1 MKITKSQL
9 RRIIRESLLLERKT
23 IATVSDI
30 TRFRPQVEEWV
41 EILIDDLPD
50 ISDRWNDVN
59 EKRVKNM
66 IQSITDAVVNALIS
80 ATSGMSY
87 SSEKRQKQRKEEE
100 SHEKWDKQRSA
111 RTGNFQYYGES
122 MGYKNNKSI
131 QKLIK

>member
-1 MKITKSQL
+1 MKITRRQL

-30 TRFRPQVEEWV
+30 TRFRPQVEELV

-50 ISDRWNDVN
+50 VSDRWNDVN

-66 IQSITDAVVNALIS
+66 IQSITDAVVSALIS

-100 SHEKWDKQRSA
+100 SHETWDKQRKA
-111 RTGNFQYYGES
+111 RSGNVQYYGDHRT
-122 MGYKNNKSI
+122 
-131 QKLIK
+131 

>member
-1 MKITKSQL
+1 MKITSRQL

-50 ISDRWNDVN
+50 VSDRWNDVN

-66 IQSITDAVVNALIS
+66 IQSITDAVVSALIS

-100 SHEKWDKQRSA
+100 SHETWDKQRKA
-111 RTGNFQYYGES
+111 RSGNVQYYGDHRT
-122 MGYKNNKSI
+122 
-131 QKLIK
+131 

>member
-1 MKITKSQL
+1 MKITRQQL

-41 EILIDDLPD
+41 EILIGDLPD

-100 SHEKWDKQRSA
+100 SHEKWDKQRKAKS
-111 RTGNFQYYGES
+111 GNVQYYGD
-122 MGYKNNKSI
+122 Y
-131 QKLIK
+131 QA